1 MLGSAGSAA
10 AGSAGVGVESWDDAA
25 DAGADAD
32 ADADADAGAVA
43 SGDEASDA
51 AGDVA
56 TSARVTLTESCIC
69 AICKHT
75 QQVDDKSKQEGKP
88 GSGWQP
94 TSADSLITSCS
105 FEGAFCPKAASASSA
120 PPAATARSRLTSA
133 GFR

>member
-10 AGSAGVGVESWDDAA
+10 AGSAGVDVESWDDAA

-32 ADADADAGAVA
+32 ADADADAVA

-75 QQVDDKSKQEGKP
+75 R
-88 GSGWQP
+88 
-94 TSADSLITSCS
+94 
-105 FEGAFCPKAASASSA
+105 
-120 PPAATARSRLTSA
+120 AATAPLRRDRFGRARLVLNLINGPTPL
-133 GFR
+133 GYG